1 MQTWH
6 YATHKQ
12 LHEQRKY
19 LHIDY
24 PSYLVRK
31 IVYTIHTKKKAYA
44 RKYMA
49 QKLINQFFDQVEYP
63 MQQSVCML
71 CVKTMRYMT
80 AKLQDGYK
88 NNTMHVNP
96 KHK

>member
-1 MQTWH
+1 M
-6 YATHKQ
+6 THKQ

-19 LHIDY
+19 LRIDY
-24 PSYLVRK
+24 PSYLLRK
-31 IVYTIHTKKKAYA
+31 IFSIVHIKKKKTYT
-44 RKYMA
+44 RKYIA

-71 CVKTMRYMT
+71 SVKIMRDMT